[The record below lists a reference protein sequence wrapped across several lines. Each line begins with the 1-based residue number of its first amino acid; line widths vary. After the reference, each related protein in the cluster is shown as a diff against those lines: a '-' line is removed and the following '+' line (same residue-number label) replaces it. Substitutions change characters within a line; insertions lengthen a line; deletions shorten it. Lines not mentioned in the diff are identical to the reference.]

1 MMRLGIGLG
10 TAGLL
15 LLVAA
20 CSDDPVTPNPMGT
33 GGSGNPTAGTAT
45 GGTPSASGSAA
56 GGMAGAA
63 AGAAPT
69 AGSGSPVGGGGAGTG
84 GTSGAGT
91 VGGSGGSSAGSGGAA
106 GGGGGSSGSGGSG
119 GGSGGGGSCETK
131 LGKAIKFDGG
141 KIDNLT
147 AQLGS
152 DLPGGNV
159 NRTIELW
166 AKFTGASSWTEE
178 RSIIETGKHV
188 TAGNQILGIDMSGRA
203 SSTQGRFG
211 PYTNGFSDNN
221 GSSGVVVD
229 AAPDVGWLHLAWS
242 FDTNTGLSF
251 TVNGVKKPV
260 QMGGTKLT
268 LDLTPGIVTLGCSQ
282 NFGSADGWSG
292 VMDEV
297 KIWSVSKTPEE
308 ILANMRVVPKP
319 DTAGLVAYYRF
330 NEGSGTD
337 VADEAKKASHT
348 LKACTATGEICPA
361 VNNAPPTWVDSDVPG
376 TFTCAP

>member
-1 MMRLGIGLG
+1 MMRMRLGLGLG
-10 TAGLL
+10 TVGIVLL
-15 LLVAA
+15 AAA
-20 CSDDPVTPNPMGT
+20 CGDDAGTPNP
-33 GGSGNPTAGTAT
+33 GGGAGSPTAGTSS
-45 GGTPSASGSAA
+45 GGSASGSAA
-56 GGMAGAA
+56 GGMAGTAVVTA
-63 AGAAPT
+63 GTATGGGGSSAGTTTAGAAGS
-69 AGSGSPVGGGGAGTG
+69 AGAG
-84 GTSGAGT
+84 GTSAGG
-91 VGGSGGSSAGSGGAA
+91 GGSGGSAGS
-106 GGGGGSSGSGGSG
+106 GGSSGSSS
-119 GGSGGGGSCETK
+119 GSGGGGSCETK
-131 LGKAIKFDGG
+131 MGKALKLDGG

-147 AQLGS
+147 GQLGA

-166 AKFTGASSWTEE
+166 AKFTGESSWTAE

-203 SSTQGRFG
+203 SATQGRFG

-221 GSSGVVVD
+221 GAQGVTVD

-251 TVNGVKKPV
+251 TVNGVQKPV

-282 NFGSADGWSG
+282 NFGDAAGWAG

-297 KIWSVSKTPEE
+297 KIWSVSKTPAE
-308 ILANMRVVPKP
+308 ILANMRVIPKATTP
-319 DTAGLVAYYRF
+319 GLVAYYRF
-330 NEGSGTD
+330 SEGTGTEA
-337 VADEAKKASHT
+337 ADEAKKPSHT
-348 LKACTATGEICPA
+348 LKACAATGEICPA